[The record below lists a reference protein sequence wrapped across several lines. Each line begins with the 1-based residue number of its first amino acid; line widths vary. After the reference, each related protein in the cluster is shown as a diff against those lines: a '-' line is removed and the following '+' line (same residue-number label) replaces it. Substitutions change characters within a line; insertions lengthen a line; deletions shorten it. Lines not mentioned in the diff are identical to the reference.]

1 VVIISAGTRG
11 AGLVAQN
18 MPSHRRL
25 PAAAITATVVAML
38 GLLAVAGASAAVG
51 ELFATPG
58 AFLSGVVEGLAA
70 GGLVLVAGTVAC
82 LAALRSVVRHG
93 GGAAPGWGWAV
104 LALVA
109 GSTAATTL
117 IGAGFATDQSVVIAG
132 TVLTSPVAAAAAAWG
147 VLELWAWRRRSA

>member
-1 VVIISAGTRG
+1 MVIISAGTRG

-51 ELFATPG
+51 ELFAG
-58 AFLSGVVEGLAA
+58 SGSVLSGVVEGLAA

-93 GGAAPGWGWAV
+93 GGAAPGWG
-104 LALVA
+104 L
-109 GSTAATTL
+109 G
-117 IGAGFATDQSVVIAG
+117 GPG
-132 TVLTSPVAAAAAAWG
+132 P
-147 VLELWAWRRRSA
+147 RRRLDGGQHDHRRGLSPSTRASSSPAPC